1 MGLEASKIFPSSL
14 TRTVEIDEKIDKDKI
29 LIRISEKYN
38 ELTKFDE
45 ENKSRRAPWRFAS
58 KRKIDIILDYVH
70 LVYSDRAFEEK
81 KSVDAMRHEALNDME
96 YMDTFEYLRYY
107 GRYRETEEFR
117 KIFFEDK
124 KLYFS
129 PILKAMKQLDSLEGV
144 FNFAITGFLN
154 YLKDVQSKVTD
165 ENTNKYGKVF
175 KVTGKSL
182 TSKIGHHSEMFALNH
197 CVPQELI
204 KLDKIKDYMK
214 WKNND
219 AKGKEWISDFA
230 FIRWVLEAR
239 GGFSNTDYLM
249 NEIMPLIKF
258 EKNERGTIKGNTQ
271 MFVALS
277 RNKTNELML
286 WEIGKYYW
294 KEATGSQFSRLFK
307 GLEKNTGNKITKAYR
322 FTNPYYTIYQEDLDI
337 KIQRKDK
344 KGKVIVNSP
353 VYTIKIKPKK
363 FDDEYQYYEQEHI
376 VDYIENYEPKKGID
390 GHWHFEELNKK
401 IKDEL
406 ARYLD
411 DIYLLMTVE
420 KHIVQKDFDKYASLL
435 KEKDSKLPP
444 YYIGFKRNDIALNK
458 VIFDALKHKGSF
470 SADDLNIYRI
480 NVLHQILQ
488 PKREKYIIIRKSLIE
503 YCAENKLLK
512 TM

>member
-1 MGLEASKIFPSSL
+1 
-14 TRTVEIDEKIDKDKI
+14 
-29 LIRISEKYN
+29 
-38 ELTKFDE
+38 
-45 ENKSRRAPWRFAS
+45 
-58 KRKIDIILDYVH
+58 
-70 LVYSDRAFEEK
+70 
-81 KSVDAMRHEALNDME
+81 MRHEALNDTE
-96 YMDTFEYLRYY
+96 YMTTFEFLRYY
-107 GRYRETEEFR
+107 GRYREKDEFK

-129 PILKAMKQLDSLEGV
+129 PILKAIKQKDSLEDV
-144 FNFAITGFLN
+144 FNFAITGFMN
-154 YLKDVQSKVTD
+154 YLKGIQSKVTD
-165 ENTNKYGKVF
+165 ENTNKFVKVF

-182 TSKIGHHSEMFALNH
+182 TSKIGHHSEMFAVNH

-204 KLDKIKDYMK
+204 KLDKIKDYLK

-249 NEIMPLIKF
+249 KEVMPLITF

-286 WEIGKYYW
+286 WEIGKHYW
-294 KEATGSQFSRLFK
+294 KLATGAEFK
-307 GLEKNTGNKITKAYR
+307 KDFPALVKNASDKITKAYR
-322 FTNPYYTIYQEDLDI
+322 FTNPYYTTFQEELEI
-337 KIQRKDK
+337 KLQRKDK

-353 VYTIKIKPKK
+353 VYSIKIKPKK

-376 VDYIENYEPKKGID
+376 VDYLEFYKQEKGKD

-406 ARYLD
+406 ARNLD

-420 KHIVQKDFDKYASLL
+420 KYIVQNDFDKYASLL
-435 KEKDSKLPP
+435 KEEDSKLPP
-444 YYIGFKRNDIALNK
+444 YYIGFKRDDIALNE
-458 VIFDALKHKGSF
+458 VIFDTLKNNSEF
-470 SADDLNIYRI
+470 SADALNMYRI
-480 NVLHQILQ
+480 NVLHQQLQ
-488 PKREKYIIIRKSLIE
+488 KFSKEDLDKIQETVKKINLTPTELKKKKLTPTEYIYREIRKSLIG
-503 YCAENKLLK
+503 YCASNKLFVVE
-512 TM
+512 